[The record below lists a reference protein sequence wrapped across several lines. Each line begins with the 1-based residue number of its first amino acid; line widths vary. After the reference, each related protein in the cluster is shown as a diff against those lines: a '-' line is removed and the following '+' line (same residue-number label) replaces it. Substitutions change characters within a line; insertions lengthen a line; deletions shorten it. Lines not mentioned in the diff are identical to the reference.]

1 MNKLMIIIIICIKA
15 SIVLASSDWD
25 TMIWDQDNWYKK
37 QITVTGQVIT
47 NVTGKKA
54 GILDANISIIELGM
68 HVQSDDNGEFR
79 FIDVP
84 DGTYTIQ
91 IETEY
96 FAPMQLQEVT
106 IYEGLTSLSEII
118 LFDQKNRF
126 TQTEVNVLLH
136 EERMKYD
143 IDNDGKIGLEEAIK
157 ALSISAGFIE

>member
-1 MNKLMIIIIICIKA
+1 MKQILLILIISTNT
-15 SIVLASSDWD
+15 SITLASSDWD
-25 TMIWDQDNWYKK
+25 TMIWNHDNWYKN

-47 NVTGKKA
+47 NVTGKKS
-54 GILDANISIIELGM
+54 GILDAKISIIELGM

-106 IYEGLTSLSEII
+106 IYEGLTSLSEIV

-126 TQTEVNVLLH
+126 TQTEVNALLH

-143 IDNDGKIGLEEAIK
+143 IDNDGKIGLKEAIK